1 MKLNVRGLAFKQ
13 SAMIL
18 LGISVVF
25 AALFSFSSTQIQDRL
40 SRLLVEKGEEISRAN
55 VAVIN
60 NLFGSCRNFGEEI
73 AAKVSEQGLVGQQL
87 DDFLLRSLSGVRA
100 TVPQVLAVVVA
111 YEPGMA
117 PRGAPKGQYMRLAH

>member
-40 SRLLVEKGEEISRAN
+40 SRLLVEKGEEISHRRGGALSS
-55 VAVIN
+55 AKTYYD
-60 NLFGSCRNFGEEI
+60 LKDGKLHSTEQMLLDAAEELLSSI
-73 AAKVSEQGLVGQQL
+73 A
-87 DDFLLRSLSGVRA
+87 
-100 TVPQVLAVVVA
+100 
-111 YEPGMA
+111 
-117 PRGAPKGQYMRLAH
+117 